1 MAPDHSKVE
10 PSFALRPKPSS
21 LACMKLRSAPAL
33 AVVLALL
40 AGGPALAASDAEAAM
55 ATVRQFGEAINKADF
70 KTAIELQAPDVEIID
85 EVPPHHW
92 QGQGAAMAWLK
103 SWNDFAT
110 ANGVSGQ
117 SMVYGDQARVEVE
130 GDHAYV
136 TRPGV
141 FSFKRGSAQVSETG
155 MLGAA
160 LVRTPAGWRISAW
173 TWAGAT
179 PK

>member
-1 MAPDHSKVE
+1 MRKVRIWAAGAGLAT
-10 PSFALRPKPSS
+10 AL
-21 LACMKLRSAPAL
+21 SAA
-33 AVVLALL
+33 
-40 AGGPALAASDAEAAM
+40 PALAASDVDAAL
-55 ATVRQFGEAINKADF
+55 ATVRQFGEAINKGDF
-70 KTAIELQAPDVEIID
+70 KTAIELQAPDVQIID

-117 SMVYGDQARVEVE
+117 LMAWGDGARVEVE
-130 GDHAYV
+130 GEHAYV

-141 FSFKRGSAQVSETG
+141 FSFKRGEAKVSETG

-160 LVRTPAGWRISAW
+160 LVKTADGWRISAW
-173 TWAGAT
+173 TWAGTA

>member
-1 MAPDHSKVE
+1 MHELKTWAW
-10 PSFALRPKPSS
+10 A
-21 LACMKLRSAPAL
+21 AAL
-33 AVVLALL
+33 AVTV
-40 AGGPALAASDAEAAM
+40 GSGPALAATDAEQAL
-55 ATVRQFGEAINKADF
+55 ATVRQFGDAINKADF
-70 KTAIELQAPDVEIID
+70 KTAIEMQTPDVAIID

-92 QGQGAAMAWLK
+92 SGQGAAVAWLNSWNAFSTANVISGQTMAW
-103 SWNDFAT
+103 
-110 ANGVSGQ
+110 GEG
-117 SMVYGDQARVEVE
+117 ARVEVD

-141 FSFKRGSAQVSETG
+141 FSFKIKGAQVSENG

-173 TWAGAT
+173 TWAGST

>member
-1 MAPDHSKVE
+1 M
-10 PSFALRPKPSS
+10 
-21 LACMKLRSAPAL
+21 SA
-33 AVVLALL
+33 
-40 AGGPALAASDAEAAM
+40 GPALAASPSADADAAL
-55 ATVRQFGEAINKADF
+55 ATVRQFGEAINKGDF
-70 KTAIELQAPDVEIID
+70 KTAIEVQAPDVQIID

-103 SWNDFAT
+103 SWNDFAA

-117 SMVYGDQARVEVE
+117 TMAWGEDARVEVE
-130 GDHAYV
+130 GEHAYV

-141 FSFKRGSAQVSETG
+141 FSFKRGDAKVSETG

-160 LVRTPAGWRISAW
+160 LVKTPAGWRITAW
-173 TWAGAT
+173 TWAGTA